1 MVENIKNSNS
11 KGPDSTIIGKFNNSS
26 IKDFYSL
33 NYEEENVNQNQI
45 SYSNLNEINLLGKGG
60 FSRVYEDTLEI
71 KVAKKKINKEKEIY
85 FKNEIK
91 YLELLN
97 KSEVRNNVVHLY
109 NHLYDRNENKYI
121 INLELCDG
129 NLTHFRKKI
138 TKKNNGIFPLFM
150 IQNIMNQIN
159 KVMWYLIKEKRLCY
173 NDMKPENILYKTID
187 ESKDLYEFKLCD
199 FNLVDEI
206 SKNDIS
212 KNKKGTE
219 IYMGKDKKYTYVKGV
234 LVYDKELN
242 EIRDLA
248 NIMYYLYFGE
258 EYKDLDE
265 KIYNKIKDNDF
276 FLILKNTLATSSDYD
291 RMSVDE
297 YFKNY
302 FFYKNKFSDGTT
314 DKKFFRLSD
323 EDSIEIA
330 KKVTKIKDPEQ
341 LDYKNNIITEKISK
355 DIEHFTSYIKDNIFY
370 FVGYNNK
377 KKQIEI
383 YDEAKEKY
391 VEKKVYKIIKISN
404 KIQNVNDILIY
415 QNYILLL
422 SSPIYYINI
431 ENNFD
436 KKYIDKNNLFIK
448 FILNKNEKL
457 FIYLNEKY
465 EIKSF
470 EIEIKNDEFYIKN
483 ENSIINIEILDEEIK
498 GFDCFKTSKNDIL
511 IYLFT
516 NNLIQ
521 IYDYYNKQLIYDIN
535 NQKKISINFKSLLL
549 TEFDNEINVIYLTS
563 NENNTKQLI
572 NIIKFGNEN
581 FKGQLIK
588 LTENDNKNVERIPHH
603 VNSIMEK
610 LKLLDNT
617 TLIIK
622 CPANIQYYDL
632 KEKIFTAYSKYGTN
646 IIDDIK
652 PCVHNYYGKCSLGLR
667 YYNQEKKIVNI
678 FYLKPYSDYYY
689 KLKSFVIKKINNEFF
704 NETSNEYVYHINH
717 LDSREIRLIDRLM
730 FLNKEE
736 NEAYDLIEKKRKR
749 DS

>member
-330 KKVTKIKDPEQ
+330 KKVTKIRDPEQ

-377 KKQIEI
+377 EKQIEI

-391 VEKKVYKIIKISN
+391 VEKKVYKIIEVSK
-404 KIQNVNDILIY
+404 KTQNVNDILIY

-436 KKYIDKNNLFIK
+436 TKYIDKNNLKIQFIS
-448 FILNKNEKL
+448 NKNEKL

-483 ENSIINIEILDEEIK
+483 ENSIINIKKLDEGIK

-521 IYDYYNKQLIYDIN
+521 IYDYYNKQLIYDISN
-535 NQKKISINFKSLLL
+535 PKKTSINFKSLLL

-603 VNSIMEK
+603 VNSLMEK

-652 PCVHNYYGKCSLGLR
+652 PCLHNFYGKCSLGLR

-736 NEAYDLIEKKRKR
+736 NEVYDLIEKKRKR

>member
-1 MVENIKNSNS
+1 MVDIIKNSSS
-11 KGPDSTIIGKFNNSS
+11 KGPDSTIIGKFHNSS
-26 IKDFYSL
+26 IKDFYS
-33 NYEEENVNQNQI
+33 NYEGGDVNQNNQI
-45 SYSNLNEINLLGKGG
+45 SHSNLNEINLLGKGG
-60 FSRVYEDTLEI
+60 FSRVYEDKLEI
-71 KVAKKKINKEKEIY
+71 KVAKKKINKENEKY
-85 FKNEIK
+85 FKNEIN

-109 NHLYDRNENKYI
+109 NYLYDTNENKYI

-129 NLTHFRKKI
+129 NLTDFRKKI

-212 KNKKGTE
+212 KNKKGTD
-219 IYMGKDKKYTYVKGV
+219 IYMGKDKRYTYVKGV

-258 EYKDLDE
+258 GYKDSDE
-265 KIYNKIKDNDF
+265 KYNKIEDKDF

-377 KKQIEI
+377 EKQIEI

-391 VEKKVYKIIKISN
+391 VEKKVYKIIEVSK
-404 KIQNVNDILIY
+404 KTQNVNDILIY

-448 FILNKNEKL
+448 FISNKNEKL

-483 ENSIINIEILDEEIK
+483 ENSIINIKKLDEGIK

-521 IYDYYNKQLIYDIN
+521 IYDYYNKQLIYDIS
-535 NQKKISINFKSLLL
+535 NQKKTSINFKSLLL

-563 NENNTKQLI
+563 NKNNTKQLI

-603 VNSIMEK
+603 VNSLMEK

-652 PCVHNYYGKCSLGLR
+652 PCEHNFYGKCSLGLR

-736 NEAYDLIEKKRKR
+736 NEVYDLIEKKRKR